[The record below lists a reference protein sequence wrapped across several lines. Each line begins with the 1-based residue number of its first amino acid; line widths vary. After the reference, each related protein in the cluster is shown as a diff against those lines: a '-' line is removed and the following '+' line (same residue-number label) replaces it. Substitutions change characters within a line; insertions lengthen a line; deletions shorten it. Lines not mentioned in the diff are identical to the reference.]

1 MKRIYISV
9 GIDGRNRSD
18 VCSDINT
25 AEEWIT
31 KNILNGDSKK
41 EEVVII
47 DSLVCRGI
55 CVDLSEVD
63 IFYFVPGWDKYPEC
77 RRDKFIAAKNGI
89 EMIFG

>member
-9 GIDGRNRSD
+9 GIDGRDRAD
-18 VCSDINT
+18 VCSDINK
-25 AEEWIT
+25 AEEWIAN
-31 KNILNGDSKK
+31 NIKK
-41 EEVVII
+41 QRFQREELTVV
-47 DSLVCRGI
+47 DSLVCRGECI
-55 CVDLSEVD
+55 DFTKVD

>member
-31 KNILNGDSKK
+31 KNIIKRRFQK
-41 EEVVII
+41 EEVEVV
-47 DSLVCRGI
+47 DSLVCRLI
-55 CVDLSEVD
+55 YIDLSKVD

-89 EMIFG
+89 EMIFR

>member
-9 GIDGRNRSD
+9 GIDGRDRAD
-18 VCSDINT
+18 VCSDINK
-25 AEEWIT
+25 AEGWIA
-31 KNILNGDSKK
+31 KNIKRRFQK

-89 EMIFG
+89 EMIFR

>member
-9 GIDGRNRSD
+9 GIDGRDRAD
-18 VCSDINT
+18 ICSDIDK

-31 KNILNGDSKK
+31 KSIKK
-41 EEVVII
+41 RRFQREDLTVV
-47 DSLVCRGI
+47 DSLVCRGE
-55 CVDLSEVD
+55 CVDFSKFD

-77 RRDKFIAAKNGI
+77 RRDKFIADKNGI